1 LTESS
6 RGNNLKPENKGAPR
20 MNFGMTVK
28 NVGKRETI
36 LRLVLGLVC
45 IGLAIL
51 FSGILAWILGLVGV
65 GLLLTA
71 FFGY

>member
-1 LTESS
+1 MS
-6 RGNNLKPENKGAPR
+6 ENKGAPR
-20 MNFGMTVK
+20 MNLGMAAK

-45 IGLAIL
+45 IGLAVL
-51 FSGILAWILGLVGV
+51 FSGILAWILGLVGG

>member
-1 LTESS
+1 MS
-6 RGNNLKPENKGAPR
+6 ENKGAPR
-20 MNFGMTVK
+20 MNLGMTVK

-45 IGLAIL
+45 IGLAFL
-51 FSGILAWILGLVGV
+51 FSGLFAWILGLVGV
-65 GLLLTA
+65 ALLLTA

>member
-1 LTESS
+1 
-6 RGNNLKPENKGAPR
+6 

-45 IGLAIL
+45 IGLAVL

>member
-1 LTESS
+1 MS
-6 RGNNLKPENKGAPR
+6 ENKGAPR
-20 MNFGMTVK
+20 MNLGLTVK

-45 IGLAIL
+45 IGLAFL
-51 FSGILAWILGLVGV
+51 FSGLLAWILGLVGV
-65 GLLLTA
+65 ALLLTA